1 MIRKSKTYY
10 VSSIRGNDK
19 NDGLTQET
27 PFRTLQQLTGRELG
41 PGDRVLLERGSVF
54 EDQYL
59 HIRGKGE
66 KENLIEMQPTGKALC
81 HISVQTEPVS
91 GIRIMVSGWIHR
103 HMYTGEMF
111 LLQSFSMMRNISGS
125 MIWRLQTKMILT
137 DSLSQE
143 KLPVKQ
149 DLRWQR
155 DTLHLTKWTEQ
166 AWL

>member
-27 PFRTLQQLTGRELG
+27 PFRTLQQLTGRELE
-41 PGDRVLLERGSVF
+41 PGDRILLERGSVF

-59 HIRGKGE
+59 HI
-66 KENLIEMQPTGKALC
+66 
-81 HISVQTEPVS
+81 HISVQTEPAS
-91 GIRIMVSGWIHR
+91 GIRTMVSGWIHR

-111 LLQSFSMMRNISGS
+111 LLQSFFMMQNISGS

-149 DLRWQR
+149 DRRWQR
-155 DTLHLTKWTEQ
+155 DTLHLIKWTEQ